1 MQTGV
6 YNNKRKLKTCESP
19 KELIMDKLVCSLCG
33 CESSQK
39 RFKYKDINEHFEK
52 AYQIWC
58 PRNCCKEQYNRNV
71 PQGYVCNWWDDYGGW
86 YTVEKKPNVISI
98 DDARSIQKAKMLRDI
113 GLQIL
118 QGKENIK

>member
-1 MQTGV
+1 
-6 YNNKRKLKTCESP
+6 
-19 KELIMDKLVCSLCG
+19 MDKLVCSLCG

-58 PRNCCKEQYNRNV
+58 PRNCCK
-71 PQGYVCNWWDDYGGW
+71 DGGW